1 MAAQGFPTVDSW
13 EVGRRRRMHPAWLRD
28 SLSSTAG
35 CGGRGRGGRCL
46 AGIGRVATVQLKLLK
61 TRLLMPFAPWK
72 GREVWQ
78 EVENA
83 NPSQL
88 CAKHEVPSL
97 IWALIFFSSCKMGPS
112 QAAWLPGWSE
122 QCETFSIFVKLY

>member
-1 MAAQGFPTVDSW
+1 M
-13 EVGRRRRMHPAWLRD
+13 
-28 SLSSTAG
+28 
-35 CGGRGRGGRCL
+35 
-46 AGIGRVATVQLKLLK
+46 QLKLLK